1 MKKNLPMATRNSD
14 LREQSQ
20 QQPKVPAS
28 LKEFAALPRQEKAA
42 WVLTG
47 VSILLAAMIA
57 LVVLYAA
64 TVGVMNLDVIM
75 APAPHP

>member
-57 LVVLYAA
+57 LVVLY
-64 TVGVMNLDVIM
+64 VGVMTLDVICGHM